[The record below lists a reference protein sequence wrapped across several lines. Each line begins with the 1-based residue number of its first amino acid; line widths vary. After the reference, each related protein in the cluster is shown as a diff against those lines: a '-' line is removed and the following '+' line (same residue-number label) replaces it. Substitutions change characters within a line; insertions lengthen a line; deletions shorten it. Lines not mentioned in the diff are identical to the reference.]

1 MKYSLSNIVF
11 GIQIH
16 GFADFYPCL
25 LGQQIT
31 ELTSL
36 AMLGKWDIF
45 GPFSNNMV
53 GANGRKALEFN
64 E

>member
-36 AMLGKWDIF
+36 AMLEKWDIF
-45 GPFSNNMV
+45 WAVFKQY
-53 GANGRKALEFN
+53 GRR
-64 E
+64 

>member
-36 AMLGKWDIF
+36 AMLENETF
-45 GPFSNNMV
+45 L
-53 GANGRKALEFN
+53 GRFQTIW
-64 E
+64 